1 SLLPRF
7 QPRKLGQKRWVNVD
21 DAAGK
26 RIEHRFVQDT
36 HETGKSNKFDTG
48 ITQHF
53 DELVFCFRFQ
63 TGAKSSRRQKG
74 VGNAKLSCDI
84 KNRRIQQI
92 GYHEAR
98 VRSEFARPDAL
109 ENRPGVASFAGS
121 ENANWQ
127 PFHLTFRVCELLV
140 LQISSINREVE

>member
-1 SLLPRF
+1 MIDFFIDVVHGTASHFFARRQSLLPRF

-26 RIEHRFVQDT
+26 RVEHRLVQDT

-48 ITQHF
+48 TTQHF

-63 TGAKSSRRQKG
+63 TGAKSPRRQKG

-98 VRSEFARPDAL
+98 VRSEFA
-109 ENRPGVASFAGS
+109 
-121 ENANWQ
+121 
-127 PFHLTFRVCELLV
+127 
-140 LQISSINREVE
+140 